1 MKNKGC
7 LSLFLSIIAIILFLP
22 FFIIGGFIYLMI
34 RLYKAGKF
42 DNLTFK
48 TNELLKKIY
57 FKISKKETNRNI
69 FTPKSFTIT
78 LTILIFLVIGA
89 FGDSATS
96 SGNNTNTV
104 ASSQSETTSNNSS
117 SDTVSTSNFKTE
129 TENSAETELHFINT
143 GNSDSI
149 LIIQGD
155 NAALIDGG
163 DNDDEQKVV
172 SYLKN
177 NGVKELQYV
186 VATHPHADHI
196 GGLDAVV
203 NSIPVK
209 NMFVS
214 NGDADTKTYSDFINA
229 MANKG
234 VHPSVPLLNSEFK
247 LGTAKFKVLSVAN
260 ANDPNNNSIVLEFI
274 NGKDKALF
282 MGDAEKEIEN
292 NLNPGDVDLIK
303 VGHHGSHSSS
313 SPEFLNKITP
323 EYAVITCGKDNKY
336 GHPHKETMDTLK
348 DMNVEVH
355 RSDECGD
362 IVFKST
368 GNGFTVDCKK
378 GSYEPGIEQNTEQT
392 TEQTTNKGNTTI
404 APIVTPKHDPQP
416 SVEPEVEESGDIVY
430 WTPKGKSY
438 HTTKSCPTLSRS
450 KTILS
455 GTQAESGKSDPCDR
469 CH

>member
-7 LSLFLSIIAIILFLP
+7 LTTILKIVAIILFLP
-22 FFIIGGFIYLMI
+22 FVIVGYPMM

-48 TNELLKKIY
+48 TNELLKKAY
-57 FKISKKETNRNI
+57 FKVSKKEMNRNV
-69 FTPKSFTIT
+69 FSPKSFTIT
-78 LTILIFLVIGA
+78 FTILLFLIIGSFA
-89 FGDSATS
+89 DSTQPTVDTNTNDTVAVSKSESTTKNTS
-96 SGNNTNTV
+96 SNSTTV
-104 ASSQSETTSNNSS
+104 SSNN
-117 SDTVSTSNFKTE
+117 KE
-129 TENSAETELHFINT
+129 ENSTGEEAEIHFINT

-149 LIIQGD
+149 LIIQGAK
-155 NAALIDGG
+155 AALIDAG
-163 DNDDEQKVV
+163 DNDDEQRVV
-172 SYLKN
+172 SYLKKH
-177 NGVKELQYV
+177 GVTELEYV
-186 VATHPHADHI
+186 FATHPHADHV

-203 NSIPVK
+203 DSIPVK
-209 NMFVS
+209 NLFVS

-234 VHPSVPLLNSEFK
+234 VHPSVPRLDSEFK
-247 LGTAKFKVLSVAN
+247 LGTATFKVISVAN
-260 ANDPNNNSIVLEFI
+260 ANDLNNDSIVLEFI

-282 MGDAEKEIEN
+282 MGDAEKEIEGK
-292 NLNPGDVDLIK
+292 LNPGDVDLIK
-303 VGHHGSHSSS
+303 IGHHGSHSSS
-313 SPEFLNKITP
+313 SQDFLKRVTP

-348 DMNVEVH
+348 DMNIEVH

-378 GSYEPGIEQNTEQT
+378 GSYEPGTEEKNSNAGKT
-392 TEQTTNKGNTTI
+392 AVAPII
-404 APIVTPKHDPQP
+404 APKPKPQP
-416 SVEPEVEESGDIVY
+416 VVEPEVAPSSEVVY
-430 WTPKGKSY
+430 WTPNGKSY

-455 GTQAESGKSDPCDR
+455 GTQSESGKSDPCDR

>member
-7 LSLFLSIIAIILFLP
+7 LMTILKIVAIILFLP
-22 FFIIGGFIYLMI
+22 FVIVGYPMM

-48 TNELLKKIY
+48 TNELLKRAY
-57 FKISKKETNRNI
+57 FKVSKKEMNRNV
-69 FTPKSFTIT
+69 FSPKSFTIT
-78 LTILIFLVIGA
+78 FTILLFLIIGSFA
-89 FGDSATS
+89 DSTQSTVDTNTNDSIAVSKSESTTKNTS
-96 SGNNTNTV
+96 SNSNTV
-104 ASSQSETTSNNSS
+104 SSNN
-117 SDTVSTSNFKTE
+117 KE
-129 TENSAETELHFINT
+129 ENSTGEEAEIHFINT

-149 LIIQGD
+149 LVIQGTK
-155 NAALIDGG
+155 AALIDAG
-163 DNDDEQKVV
+163 DNDDEQRVV
-172 SYLKN
+172 SYLKKH
-177 NGVKELQYV
+177 GVTELEYV
-186 VATHPHADHI
+186 FATHPHADHI

-203 NSIPVK
+203 DSIPVK
-209 NMFVS
+209 NLFVS

-234 VHPSVPLLNSEFK
+234 VHPSVPRLDSEFK
-247 LGTAKFKVLSVAN
+247 LGTATFKVISVAN
-260 ANDPNNNSIVLEFI
+260 ANDLNNDSIVLEFV

-282 MGDAEKEIEN
+282 MGDAEKEIES

-303 VGHHGSHSSS
+303 IGHHGSHSSS
-313 SPEFLNKITP
+313 SQDFLKRVTP

-348 DMNVEVH
+348 DMNIEVH

-378 GSYEPGIEQNTEQT
+378 GSYEPGTEQQNVNTGKT
-392 TEQTTNKGNTTI
+392 TV
-404 APIVTPKHDPQP
+404 APIITPKPKPQP
-416 SVEPEVEESGDIVY
+416 VVEPEVAPSSEVVY
-430 WTPKGKSY
+430 WTPNGKSY
-438 HTTKSCPTLSRS
+438 HTTKSCSTLSRS

-455 GTQAESGKSDPCDR
+455 GTQSESGKSDPCDK

>member
-7 LSLFLSIIAIILFLP
+7 LTTILKIVAIILFLP
-22 FFIIGGFIYLMI
+22 FVIVGYPMM

-48 TNELLKKIY
+48 TNELLKKAY
-57 FKISKKETNRNI
+57 FKVSKKEMNRNV
-69 FTPKSFTIT
+69 FSPKSFTIT
-78 LTILIFLVIGA
+78 FTILLFLIIGSFA
-89 FGDSATS
+89 DSTQPTVDTNTNDTVAVSKSESTTKNTS
-96 SGNNTNTV
+96 SNSTTV
-104 ASSQSETTSNNSS
+104 SSNN
-117 SDTVSTSNFKTE
+117 KE
-129 TENSAETELHFINT
+129 ENSTGEEAEIHFINT

-149 LIIQGD
+149 LIIQGAK
-155 NAALIDGG
+155 AALIDAG
-163 DNDDEQKVV
+163 DNDDEQRVV
-172 SYLKN
+172 SYLKKH
-177 NGVKELQYV
+177 GVTELEYV
-186 VATHPHADHI
+186 FATHPHADHV

-203 NSIPVK
+203 DSIPVK
-209 NMFVS
+209 NLFVS

-234 VHPSVPLLNSEFK
+234 VHPSVPRLDSEFK
-247 LGTAKFKVLSVAN
+247 LGTATFKVISVAN
-260 ANDPNNNSIVLEFI
+260 ANDLNNDSIVLEFV

-282 MGDAEKEIEN
+282 MGDAEKEIEGK
-292 NLNPGDVDLIK
+292 LNPGDVDLIK
-303 VGHHGSHSSS
+303 IGHHGSHSSS
-313 SPEFLNKITP
+313 SQDFLKRVTP

-348 DMNVEVH
+348 DMNIEVH

-378 GSYEPGIEQNTEQT
+378 GSYEPGTEEKNSNAGKT
-392 TEQTTNKGNTTI
+392 AVAPII
-404 APIVTPKHDPQP
+404 APKPKPQP
-416 SVEPEVEESGDIVY
+416 VVEPEVAPSSEVVY
-430 WTPKGKSY
+430 WTPNGKSY

-455 GTQAESGKSDPCDR
+455 GTQSESGKSDPCDR

>member
-7 LSLFLSIIAIILFLP
+7 LMTILKIVAIILFLP
-22 FFIIGGFIYLMI
+22 FVIVGYPMM

-48 TNELLKKIY
+48 TNELLKRAY
-57 FKISKKETNRNI
+57 FKVSKKEMNRNV
-69 FTPKSFTIT
+69 FSPKSFTIT
-78 LTILIFLVIGA
+78 FTILLFLIIGSFA
-89 FGDSATS
+89 DSTQSTVDTNTNDSIAVSKSESTTKNTS
-96 SGNNTNTV
+96 SNSNAV
-104 ASSQSETTSNNSS
+104 SSNN
-117 SDTVSTSNFKTE
+117 KK
-129 TENSAETELHFINT
+129 ENSTGEEAEIHFINT

-149 LIIQGD
+149 LVIQGTK
-155 NAALIDGG
+155 AALIDAG
-163 DNDDEQKVV
+163 DNDDEQRVV
-172 SYLKN
+172 SYLKKH
-177 NGVKELQYV
+177 GVTELEYV
-186 VATHPHADHI
+186 FATHPHADHI

-203 NSIPVK
+203 DSIPVK
-209 NMFVS
+209 NLFVS

-229 MANKG
+229 IANKG
-234 VHPSVPLLNSEFK
+234 VHPSVPRLDSEFK
-247 LGTAKFKVLSVAN
+247 LGSATFKVISVAN
-260 ANDPNNNSIVLEFI
+260 ANDLNNDSIVLEFV

-282 MGDAEKEIEN
+282 MGDAEKEIES

-303 VGHHGSHSSS
+303 IGHHGSHSSS
-313 SPEFLNKITP
+313 SQDFLERVTP

-348 DMNVEVH
+348 DMNIEVH

-378 GSYEPGIEQNTEQT
+378 GSYEPGIEQENTNTDKT
-392 TEQTTNKGNTTI
+392 TV
-404 APIVTPKHDPQP
+404 APILTPKPKPQP
-416 SVEPEVEESGDIVY
+416 VSEPEAEAESSSEVVY

-455 GTQAESGKSDPCDR
+455 GTQSESGKSDPCDR